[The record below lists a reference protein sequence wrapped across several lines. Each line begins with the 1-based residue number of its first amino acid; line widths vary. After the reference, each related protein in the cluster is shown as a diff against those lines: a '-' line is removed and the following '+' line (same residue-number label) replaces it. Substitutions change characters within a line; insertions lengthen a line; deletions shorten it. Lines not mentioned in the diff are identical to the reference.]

1 MTHPIDE
8 NLKAALAESNARLE
22 AERPAPKP
30 KVRRW
35 TSGWYVVKRGPGC
48 GSDDTT
54 ETEG

>member
-30 KVRRW
+30 NYKQMPLAVRL
-35 TSGWYVVKRGPGC
+35 
-48 GSDDTT
+48 
-54 ETEG
+54 